1 MANRGSNTEAHS
13 SEQFLVERLV
23 AVLAVTP
30 QEVSEAPNLS
40 EVGLDSFGFIDLV
53 TQLEGRFQIEFGVDE
68 LESLT
73 TLSLHDI
80 SALVREKQRNT

>member
-1 MANRGSNTEAHS
+1 MANEGSNTEVHS
-13 SEQFLVERLV
+13 SKQFLVERLV
-23 AVLAVTP
+23 AALAVTP

-53 TQLEGRFQIEFGVDE
+53 SRLEGRFQIEFSVDE

-80 SALVREKQRNT
+80 SALVREKQGNT